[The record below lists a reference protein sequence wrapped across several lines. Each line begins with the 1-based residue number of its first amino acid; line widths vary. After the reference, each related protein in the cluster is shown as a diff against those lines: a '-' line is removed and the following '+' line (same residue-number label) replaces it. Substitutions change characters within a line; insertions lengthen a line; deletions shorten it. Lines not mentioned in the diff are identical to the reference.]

1 MELQMGR
8 LGFSTASEEETWFG
22 VLVDNQDRL
31 VASSFNPSRHT
42 LNTHLKSIARKMT
55 ETEPKPAAQKYAE
68 SMIELFKGRDVIEP
82 FSLNPELATA
92 YQEKVYEILRKIPR
106 ARVTSY
112 GMIAAA
118 INSGPRA
125 VGTAVASNPW
135 SLFVPC
141 HRVVPSGLTV
151 GNYGM
156 SGSLDLEGSLMK
168 RKLLRREGVPFRQDR
183 ILPGALWEPRGG

>member
-1 MELQMGR
+1 MDR
-8 LGFSTASEEETWFG
+8 LGLSTASEEKIWFG
-22 VLVDNQDRL
+22 VLVDSQDRL
-31 VASSFNPSRHT
+31 VASAFNPNRHT
-42 LNTHLKSIARKMT
+42 MNTHMQAIARRMT
-55 ETEPKPAAQKYAE
+55 EAEPKPAAQKHAD
-68 SMIELFKGRDVIEP
+68 SMIDIFKGRDPAEP

-106 ARVTSY
+106 SRVTSY

-156 SGSLDLEGSLMK
+156 NGSPDREGSLMK

-183 ILPGALWEPRGG
+183 ILPGALWAPRGG